1 MIVDLSLL
9 VLVIL
14 SSAFNMSK
22 RKNLSPATE
31 KHEKISSAEV
41 LVTADN
47 CADFIGKL
55 VVLTED
61 SQPSTAAKPG
71 PVN

>member
-1 MIVDLSLL
+1 M
-9 VLVIL
+9 LVIL

-22 RKNLSPATE
+22 RKNLSSR
-31 KHEKISSAEV
+31 KHEKTEV

-55 VVLTED
+55 VVLTD
-61 SQPSTAAKPG
+61 LTTKTSNTNPTG
-71 PVN
+71 RDN

>member
-1 MIVDLSLL
+1 M
-9 VLVIL
+9 
-14 SSAFNMSK
+14 A
-22 RKNLSPATE
+22 PAVTE
-31 KHEKISSAEV
+31 KHEKISSAAEV

-61 SQPSTAAKPG
+61 STQPSTIADAKPPG